1 MTSFDTTLICGILP
15 NPPVFWRIILLNT
28 SCVVDVP
35 ISIPALKI
43 SSVCILLLL
52 QKLFFSVCV
61 CRSPYNCA
69 VVFYL
74 RQPGFHILV
83 QSGISYGINK
93 NPACRI
99 LRLRRVALATSFVS
113 AAVRSL
119 ESFLCNRKGV
129 SYYIKKS
136 FTGGTDSSREAFDF
150 SHPPGRLPAS

>member
-52 QKLFFSVCV
+52 QKLFFFACV

-113 AAVRSL
+113 AAVRIPATL
-119 ESFLCNRKGV
+119 FYVTGTKFPN
-129 SYYIKKS
+129 YIKK
-136 FTGGTDSSREAFDF
+136 REQ
-150 SHPPGRLPAS
+150 PLPRCSLAHVI

>member
-52 QKLFFSVCV
+52 QKLFFFVCV

-74 RQPGFHILV
+74 RQPSFHILV

-99 LRLRRVALATSFVS
+99 LRLRRVALATSLVS
-113 AAVRSL
+113 AAVRIPAKL
-119 ESFLCNRKGV
+119 FYVTGTKFPN
-129 SYYIKKS
+129 YIKK
-136 FTGGTDSSREAFDF
+136 REQ
-150 SHPPGRLPAS
+150 PLPRCSLAHII

>member
-1 MTSFDTTLICGILP
+1 MTSLDTTLICGILP

-52 QKLFFSVCV
+52 QKLFFFVCV

-74 RQPGFHILV
+74 RQPGFYILV

-113 AAVRSL
+113 AAVRIPGEL
-119 ESFLCNRKGV
+119 FYVIGTKFPN
-129 SYYIKKS
+129 YKKKE
-136 FTGGTDSSREAFDF
+136 SSRYRGAPLHMSSDI
-150 SHPPGRLPAS
+150 